1 MYPAYGGPFPLS
13 SRFPLVRIS
22 LETANAIPPVRGTGT
37 GLSSLSPG
45 CRARG
50 EEMDR
55 SHRSDVNGWAAEVLR
70 DSGRGARAARP
81 APLGA
86 AKGIGERGSGRP
98 EGISGNARAHC
109 VRTDREG

>member
-22 LETANAIPPVRGTGT
+22 LETVNAIPLVRGAGT

-45 CRARG
+45 RRARG

-55 SHRSDVNGWAAEVLR
+55 RHRSDFNGGAAAVLR
-70 DSGRGARAARP
+70 APRCGPRAARP

-86 AKGIGERGSGRP
+86 AKGIGERGAGRP
-98 EGISGNARAHC
+98 ESISGNAR
-109 VRTDREG
+109 